1 MEKPP
6 LQPIS
11 ESLSESLTWSNS
23 LPSPDSNRSSYP
35 KFAPPRLRQPWRHSV
50 STGGYGLES
59 RTTREFKPDRQRRR
73 LFTVCIWQWFITS
86 LLCGLLAACL
96 GAFGNLLWMT
106 VTQVKAFNALIVLLS
121 LLLGNNLTSSL
132 REYATM
138 MRWRILASK
147 YRPLNEFDLLL
158 RCDSLRKV
166 MRLFWAARTPGGV
179 WFWFN
184 TTQWLC
190 AFWLSLNVLLQVL
203 VALLGLTYNL
213 NTSSFPERR
222 FGNMSIADLTV
233 IRDVWGA
240 KDPEFDAQLGSA
252 NFFGIQGQDY
262 LFLEGNP
269 PGQGKVPS
277 FGTPGTPTIYGNPA
291 WSVMTYVFQ
300 DQNIQNPQLT
310 LVSHRNISTTAT
322 CQQLQVIAG
331 GNGTNAH
338 VTYRDETGEKTTLDV
353 VHVGPGAMTY
363 IGVLNSTC
371 GPRCTEVMA
380 LQSANGDTIPQAA
393 FFKCQSR
400 ISEVQGIQEYLNNGE
415 PAASYEMPNQ
425 QAKIIAGAIGWSG
438 FNYTPDDMYQ
448 YVRYNTET
456 WWSPNVP
463 ANATMI
469 SERIMEFGIE
479 AVAAIDYNGP
489 RRNVLGWYAVPSQ
502 KVTVQWRWAASIL
515 GLLPFF
521 QLVALIGVISWA
533 NSAIIRDDSFLGT
546 ARLLRPIVEKLGDN
560 GCLLTGKEIAEELA
574 ELRVKY
580 GWREPGPDFAFRNE
594 IDGDVIRHVDIL
606 DEREGFGGQ
615 GPMPAGRYDG
625 LVPDRQSI
633 EEERVDQLLQRR
645 RKRRSMSL

>member
-11 ESLSESLTWSNS
+11 ESLSESLTFTNS
-23 LPSPDSNRSSYP
+23 LPSPSSSRSYP
-35 KFAPPRLRQPWRHSV
+35 KFGPPRLRQPWRHSV
-50 STGGYGLES
+50 STEAFGLAS

-73 LFTVCIWQWFITS
+73 LFTVGIWQWFITS

-121 LLLGNNLTSSL
+121 LFLGNNLTSSL
-132 REYATM
+132 REYAAM
-138 MRWRILASK
+138 MRWRMLASK

-158 RCDSLRKV
+158 RCESLRKV
-166 MRLFWAARTPGGV
+166 IRLFWAARTPGGV

-190 AFWLSLNVLLQVL
+190 ALWLGVNILLQVL

-213 NTSSFPERR
+213 NTSNYPERQ
-222 FGNMSIADLTV
+222 FGTMSIADLTTV
-233 IRDVWGA
+233 RDVWGA
-240 KDPEFDAQLGSA
+240 KDPTLDAQLGSA
-252 NFFGIQGQDY
+252 NYFGIQGQDY
-262 LFLEGNP
+262 LFVEGSP

-277 FGTPGTPTIYGNPA
+277 YGTPGTPTIYGNSD

-300 DQNIQNPQLT
+300 DQSLQNPQLT
-310 LVSHRNISTTAT
+310 LVSHRNISVTAT
-322 CQQLQVIAG
+322 CRELQVIDG
-331 GNGTNAH
+331 GNGSSTS
-338 VTYRDETGEKTTLDV
+338 VTYRDETGEQITLDV
-353 VHVGPGAMTY
+353 VRVGPGAMTY

-393 FFKCQSR
+393 FFKCKSS
-400 ISEVQGIQEYLNNGE
+400 ISEVRGIEEYLDYGE
-415 PAASYEMPNQ
+415 PAASFEMPNE
-425 QAKIIAGAIGWSG
+425 QAKIVAGAIGWSG
-438 FNYTPDDMYQ
+438 FNYTPDDLYQ

-456 WWSPNVP
+456 WWSPDSP
-463 ANATMI
+463 ANAGMI
-469 SERIMEFGIE
+469 SQRIMEFSIE

-489 RRNVLGWYAVPSQ
+489 RRNAPGWYAIPAQVVS
-502 KVTVQWRWAASIL
+502 VQWRWAASIL

-521 QLVALIGVISWA
+521 QLVALVCVIAWA
-533 NSAIIRDDSFLGT
+533 NSAIIRDDSYLSA
-546 ARLLRPIVEKLGDN
+546 ARLLRPIVEKLGDK
-560 GCLLTGKEIAEELA
+560 GCLLTGPEIAEELA

-606 DEREGFGGQ
+606 DENEGLGRQ

-625 LVPDRQSI
+625 LVPDRPSPAEKDI
-633 EEERVDQLLQRR
+633 DQQPQRR
-645 RKRRSMSL
+645 RGRRSMSL